1 VDPSWPRPA
10 WKLAVMDAKVQGL
23 LKSDRKFKIYKYLGY
38 KMACNKIF
46 TGIPDFLLDNRDF
59 QEYAVISR

>member
-23 LKSDRKFKIYKYLGY
+23 LKSDRKFKIYKL
-38 KMACNKIF
+38 MA
-46 TGIPDFLLDNRDF
+46 
-59 QEYAVISR
+59 A